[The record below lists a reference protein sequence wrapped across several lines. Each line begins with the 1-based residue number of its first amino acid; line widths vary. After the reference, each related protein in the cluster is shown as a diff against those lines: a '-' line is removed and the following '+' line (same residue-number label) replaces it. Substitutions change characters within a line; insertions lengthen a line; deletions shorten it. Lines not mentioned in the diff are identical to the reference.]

1 MHIVKA
7 TLDLMLFGK
16 HFQPLAS
23 WETWI
28 VVLSAV
34 FGLPMNRKQRRIF
47 KKLTGFDY
55 KPGLA
60 PAEIWLVIGRRG
72 GKSKIVA
79 LIAVYL
85 AVFYDYREYL
95 TPGEIGHVMVIATD
109 RKQAK
114 IILRYIEAYIDGSPM
129 LLSMVTRRT
138 AESIELDNC
147 IHITVS
153 SCSLRSVR
161 GYTVVAAVCDE
172 IAFWRSDDAANP
184 DSEVLNALRPAM
196 STIPNA
202 KLICLSSPY
211 ARRGA
216 LYEAH
221 RDHYG
226 QPHDN
231 VLVFQAS
238 TETMNPTIS
247 QSFLAREKK
256 RDPASFRSE
265 YLAQFRTDIAGALE
279 MAWIAAALTLPNL
292 DRLRSVHAR
301 PYRAFGDMSGGRSDS
316 AALSIAHCEPGSDTV
331 IVSLV
336 RRWSPPFSPEAVV
349 REMAELIKQYGLNSI
364 TGDNYSADLVVEL
377 FTKAG
382 ITYQRSI
389 DSTSDIY
396 LQAIPLFSTGKIEAP
411 DHPILRRELMML
423 ERRTRASGKDAIV
436 HPNGLHDDLANATCG
451 AVVNAWRARSI
462 SFEGLAAGPRM
473 ITADHDGGLVSDFDH
488 SWPELTKW

>member
-1 MHIVKA
+1 MNIIKA
-7 TLDLMLFGK
+7 MLDPMLFGN

-23 WETWI
+23 WEAWI

-34 FGLPMNRKQRRIF
+34 FGLPINRKQRRIF
-47 KKLTGFDY
+47 KKLAGFDY
-55 KPGLA
+55 KPGLS
-60 PAEIWLVIGRRG
+60 PLEIWLVIGRRG

-85 AVFYDYREYL
+85 AVFYDYRKYL

-129 LLSMVTRRT
+129 LSSMVTRRT

-161 GYTVVAAVCDE
+161 GYTIVGALCDE

-202 KLICLSSPY
+202 KMIELSSAY

-226 QPHDN
+226 QRHDD

-247 QSFLAREKK
+247 KSFLAREEK
-256 RDPASFRSE
+256 RDPASFQSE

-279 MAWIAAALTLPNL
+279 MAWIDAALVLPNL
-292 DRLRSVHAR
+292 DRPRSVHAR
-301 PYRAFGDMSGGRSDS
+301 PYRAFADMSGGRHDS

-349 REMAELIKQYGLNSI
+349 REMAELIKQYGLSSV
-364 TGDNYSADLVVEL
+364 TGDNYSADFVVEL
-377 FTKAG
+377 YAKAG
-382 ITYQRSI
+382 ITYQRSA
-389 DSTSDIY
+389 DSASDIY
-396 LQAIPLFSTGKIEAP
+396 LQTIPLFSTGKIEAP

-436 HPNGLHDDLANATCG
+436 HPNGLHDDLANAMCG
-451 AVVNAWRARSI
+451 AALLAWRTRAVSGEI
-462 SFEGLAAGPRM
+462 IMGGPI
-473 ITADHDGGLVSDFDH
+473 ITAHHEGGLVSDFDH
-488 SWPELTKW
+488 SWPRLT